1 MNQQQEIMEIS
12 ADSVEAGVVYLSTG
26 VKIPPRAAR
35 CMRLRMSP
43 EEHKI
48 TLLRNSLKAIS
59 TKLAVSENRVES
71 LTTQL
76 SRAEVRRRRLADLVE
91 LLRSDYSD
99 AMEQV
104 HELLEDMEQLRGDI
118 EV

>member
-1 MNQQQEIMEIS
+1 
-12 ADSVEAGVVYLSTG
+12 
-26 VKIPPRAAR
+26 
-35 CMRLRMSP
+35 MRLRMSP

-48 TLLRNSLKAIS
+48 TLLRNSLKTIS
-59 TKLAVSENRVES
+59 TKLAVSENTVAS

-76 SRAEVRRRRLADLVE
+76 SRAEVRWRRITDLVE
-91 LLRSDYSD
+91 LLRRDYSD

-104 HELLEDMEQLRGDI
+104 RELLEDIEELRGDI